1 MVLVVVVVATV
12 VVRVD
17 GRVGGAGGPV
27 WYTSLPLA
35 EKDLPFALAGE
46 IPRELCQCVKLT
58 WLDLSHNQLAG
69 KFQQNSPSCFW

>member
-1 MVLVVVVVATV
+1 MVVATV

-17 GRVGGAGGPV
+17 GSVGGAGGPV

-46 IPRELCQCVKLT
+46 IPHEVSQYTKFTLLNLGDNK
-58 WLDLSHNQLAG
+58 LAG
-69 KFQQNSPSCFW
+69 KIQQKSPCCNW